1 MADCE
6 TASCCAKSSQ
16 VKPAR
21 IESTA
26 QDGTLVIRIEQMDCP
41 TEEGL
46 LRQALGRISGVGE
59 LEFNLVQRRLR
70 VKHSLDDPDMIL
82 AAVRAVG
89 MDPVVESGGS
99 GSAASSGTVF
109 RIENM
114 DCPTEETLI
123 RSKLSSLPQVEQLE
137 FNLVQRRLSVKHT
150 GEVALIEEA
159 LRAIGMQAVLV
170 DATPA
175 AARVAPRSV
184 SPKWRQVGLLFGL
197 AAAIGA
203 EVFAWTTG
211 IENSWPVILLSL
223 LAIATTGLDVYKKG
237 WIALKNRN
245 LNINALMAIAV
256 TGAVLIGQWP
266 EAAMVM
272 VLFAIAELIEARSL
286 HRARNAIQG
295 LMALTP
301 DKLSVRQEDGSW
313 VEQEAASVVVGATA
327 RVAPGE
333 RIALDGEVTAGQS
346 SVNQAPITGESMPV
360 PKTVGAKVFAGT
372 INETGSFEYR
382 VTAAHA
388 NSTLARIIRAVED
401 AQGSRAPTQ
410 RFVDQF
416 SRIYTP
422 IVFAIALAVAVAPPL
437 LLGGEWMPWIYKAL
451 VLLVIAC
458 PCALVI
464 STPVTVVSG
473 LAAAA
478 RAGIL
483 IKGGVYLEQG
493 GKLRSLA
500 LDKTGTI
507 TQGKPEV
514 TDVLPLK
521 GDAQVSLQL
530 AAALADRSDH
540 PVSTAVSRHWGKAA
554 ANPSLVSVTDF
565 EALTGRGTK
574 GQIDGKWYYLG
585 NHRLVEELGICSPA
599 TEEVLS
605 RLEGEGK
612 TAVVLCDDSA
622 PLLVIAVADTIR
634 ETSREAIAQLHQLG
648 IRTVMLT
655 GDNAVT
661 AAAIARQVGIDD
673 ARGNLLPEEKLAA
686 VNEELARFGTVG
698 MVGDGINDAPALA
711 KADIGFAM
719 GAAGTD
725 TAIETADV
733 ALMDDDLRKIPQFI
747 RLSRQA
753 SAILKQNIVTALSIK
768 AVFLVLA
775 IAGSATLWMAV
786 FADMGASLLVVFNG
800 LRLLKFS
807 GARSGT

>member
-1 MADCE
+1 MSECQTKSCCEKSASIE
-6 TASCCAKSSQ
+6 TAGASS
-16 VKPAR
+16 
-21 IESTA
+21 STL
-26 QDGTLVIRIEQMDCP
+26 DRSLLIRIDQMDCP

-46 LRQALGRISGVGE
+46 LRQALGRVAGVGK

-70 VKHSLDDPDMIL
+70 VEHSLGDPQAIL

-89 MDPVVESGGS
+89 MDPVIEQTEEQS
-99 GSAASSGTVF
+99 GSAAGTVF

-123 RSKLSSLPQVEQLE
+123 RNKLSGMPQVQQLD
-137 FNLVQRRLSVKHT
+137 FNLVQRRLVVRHS
-150 GEVALIEEA
+150 GPAMAILDALTS
-159 LRAIGMQAVLV
+159 IGMQAVLV
-170 DATPA
+170 A
-175 AARVAPRSV
+175 AGQGRAEAVPPV
-184 SPKWRQVGLLFGL
+184 SRKRQYAVLALGL
-197 AAAIGA
+197 AAAVGA
-203 EVFAWTTG
+203 EVVAWTTG
-211 IENSWPVILLSL
+211 DENWWPVILLSL
-223 LAIATTGLDVYKKG
+223 LAIATTGLGVYKKG

-245 LNINALMAIAV
+245 LNINALMSIAV

-272 VLFAIAELIEARSL
+272 VLFALAEIIEARSL
-286 HRARNAIQG
+286 DRARNAIQG

-301 DKLSVRQEDGSW
+301 ERVSVRLDDGSW
-313 VEQEAASVVVGATA
+313 SEQDATTVAIGALA

-333 RIALDGEVTAGQS
+333 RIALDGEVTTGQS

-360 PKTVGAKVFAGT
+360 PKTVGDKVFAGT

-382 VTAAHA
+382 VTAGHS
-388 NSTLARIIRAVED
+388 NSTLSRIIRAVED

-410 RFVDQF
+410 RFVDRF
-416 SRIYTP
+416 SSIYTP
-422 IVFAIALAVAVAPPL
+422 IVFAIALAVALVPPL
-437 LLGGEWMPWIYKAL
+437 MLGAEWMPWIYKSL

-514 TDVLPLK
+514 TDVLPLQ
-521 GDAQVSLQL
+521 GDAQTHLQL

-540 PVSTAVSRHWGKAA
+540 PVSTAVSRHWQNLGLDLLL
-554 ANPSLVSVTDF
+554 SSVTEF

-574 GQIDGKWYYLG
+574 GRIDGKWYYLG
-585 NHRLVEELGICSPA
+585 NHRLVEELGICNTA
-599 TEEVLS
+599 TESVLS
-605 RLEGEGK
+605 TLEGEGK
-612 TAVVLCDDSA
+612 TAVVLCDETS
-622 PLLVIAVADTIR
+622 PLLVIGVADTIR
-634 ETSREAIAQLHQLG
+634 ETSREAVAQLHRLG

-661 AAAIARQVGIDD
+661 AKAIARQVGIDD
-673 ARGNLLPEEKLAA
+673 ARGNMLPEDKLSAINDEVA
-686 VNEELARFGTVG
+686 QFGTVG

-753 SAILKQNIVTALSIK
+753 AAILKQNIVAALLIK

-786 FADMGASLLVVFNG
+786 FADMGASLLVIFNG
-800 LRLLKFS
+800 MRLLRVRLR
-807 GARSGT
+807 GINE

>member
-1 MADCE
+1 MSECQ
-6 TASCCAKSSQ
+6 TKSCCEKSL
-16 VKPAR
+16 P
-21 IESTA
+21 IETKGASSSA
-26 QDGTLVIRIEQMDCP
+26 LDRSLLIRIDQMDCP

-46 LRQALGRISGVGE
+46 LRQALGRVAGVGK

-70 VKHSLDDPDMIL
+70 VEHSLGDPQAIL

-89 MDPVVESGGS
+89 MEPVVEQTEEQSE
-99 GSAASSGTVF
+99 SAAGTVF
-109 RIENM
+109 RVENM

-123 RSKLSSLPQVEQLE
+123 RNKLSGMPQVEQLD
-137 FNLVQRRLSVKHT
+137 FNLIQRRLVVRHS
-150 GEVALIEEA
+150 GPAAAIQDALTS
-159 LRAIGMQAVLV
+159 IGMQAVLV
-170 DATPA
+170 A
-175 AARVAPRSV
+175 AGQRRAEAVPPV
-184 SPKWRQVGLLFGL
+184 SRKRQYAVLALGL
-197 AAAIGA
+197 AAAVGA
-203 EVFAWTTG
+203 EIVAWTTG
-211 IENSWPVILLSL
+211 DENWWPVILLSL
-223 LAIATTGLDVYKKG
+223 LAIATTGLGVYKKG

-245 LNINALMAIAV
+245 LNINALMSIAV

-272 VLFAIAELIEARSL
+272 VLFAVAEMIEARSL
-286 HRARNAIQG
+286 DRARNAIQS

-301 DKLSVRQEDGSW
+301 ERVSVRIDDGSW
-313 VEQEAASVVVGATA
+313 SEQDATTVAIGALA

-333 RIALDGEVTAGQS
+333 RIALDGEVTTGQS

-360 PKTVGAKVFAGT
+360 PKTVGDKVFAGT

-382 VTAAHA
+382 VTAGHS
-388 NSTLARIIRAVED
+388 NSTLSRIIRAVED

-410 RFVDQF
+410 RFVDRF
-416 SRIYTP
+416 SSIYTP
-422 IVFAIALAVAVAPPL
+422 IVFAIAIAVALVPPL
-437 LLGGEWMPWIYKAL
+437 MLGAEWMSWIYKAL

-514 TDVLPLK
+514 TDVLPLQ
-521 GDAQVSLQL
+521 GDAQTHLQL

-540 PVSTAVSRHWGKAA
+540 PVSTAVSRHWQNSGLDLPLA
-554 ANPSLVSVTDF
+554 SVTEF

-574 GQIDGKWYYLG
+574 GRIDGKWYYLG
-585 NHRLVEELGICSPA
+585 NHRLVEELGICSTA
-599 TEEVLS
+599 TESVLS
-605 RLEGEGK
+605 KLEGEGK
-612 TAVVLCDDSA
+612 TAVVLCAETS
-622 PLLVIAVADTIR
+622 PLLVIGVADTIR
-634 ETSREAIAQLHQLG
+634 ETSREAVAQLHQLG

-661 AAAIARQVGIDD
+661 AKAIARQVGIDD
-673 ARGNLLPEEKLAA
+673 ARGNMLPEDKLSAINDEA
-686 VNEELARFGTVG
+686 ARFGTVG

-753 SAILKQNIVTALSIK
+753 AAILKQNIVAALLIK

-800 LRLLKFS
+800 LRLLNSREKR
-807 GARSGT
+807 G

>member
-1 MADCE
+1 MSECQ
-6 TASCCAKSSQ
+6 TKSCCAKSAQ
-16 VKPAR
+16 VESLNASSPAEDR
-21 IESTA
+21 S
-26 QDGTLVIRIEQMDCP
+26 LVIRIDQMDCP

-46 LRQALGRISGVGE
+46 LRQALGRIPGVGQ

-70 VKHSLDDPDMIL
+70 VAHSFDDPSQIL

-89 MDPVVESGGS
+89 MDPVVESTGDVC
-99 GSAASSGTVF
+99 AAPPGTVF

-123 RSKLSSLPQVEQLE
+123 RSKLSGLPQVEQLD
-137 FNLVQRRLSVKHT
+137 FNLVKRRLSVKHT
-150 GEVALIEEA
+150 GPVAAIQDA
-159 LRAIGMQAVLV
+159 LTSIGMQAVLITAGQEQV
-170 DATPA
+170 TTELS
-175 AARVAPRSV
+175 AAR
-184 SPKWRQVGLLFGL
+184 KWQYATLALGL
-197 AAAIGA
+197 AAAVGA
-203 EVFAWTTG
+203 EVIAWTTG
-211 IENSWPVILLSL
+211 DENWWPVILLSL
-223 LAIATTGLDVYKKG
+223 LAIATTGLGVYKKG

-245 LNINALMAIAV
+245 LNINALMSIAV

-272 VLFAIAELIEARSL
+272 VLFAVAEMIEARSL
-286 HRARNAIQG
+286 DRARNAIQG

-301 DKLSVRQEDGSW
+301 DRVSVRLDNGTWS
-313 VEQEAASVVVGATA
+313 EQEATTVAIGASA

-333 RIALDGEVTAGQS
+333 RIALDGEVTSGQS

-360 PKTVGAKVFAGT
+360 SKTIGDKVFAGT

-382 VTAAHA
+382 VTAGHS
-388 NSTLARIIRAVED
+388 NSTLSRIIRAVED

-416 SRIYTP
+416 SKVYTP
-422 IVFAIALAVAVAPPL
+422 IVFAIALAVALVPPL
-437 LLGGEWMPWIYKAL
+437 LLGAEWMPWIYKAL

-514 TDVLPLK
+514 TDVLSLQ
-521 GDAQVSLQL
+521 GDPQPHLQL

-540 PVSTAVSRHWGKAA
+540 PVSTAVSRHWKNAA
-554 ANPSLVSVTDF
+554 LGLSLASVSEF

-574 GQIDGKWYYLG
+574 GRIDGKWYYLG
-585 NHRLVEELGICSPA
+585 NHRLVEELGICSA
-599 TEEVLS
+599 ETENVLS

-612 TAVVLCDDSA
+612 TAVVLCDESS
-622 PLLVIAVADTIR
+622 PLLVIGVADTIR

-661 AAAIARQVGIDD
+661 AMAIARQVGIDD
-673 ARGNLLPEEKLAA
+673 AQGNMLPEDKLAA
-686 VNEELARFGTVG
+686 INDEVARFGTVG

-733 ALMDDDLRKIPQFI
+733 ALMDDDLRKIPQFV

-753 SAILKQNIVTALSIK
+753 AAILKQNIVAALLIK
-768 AVFLVLA
+768 AVFLILA
-775 IAGSATLWMAV
+775 LAGSATLWMAV

-800 LRLLKFS
+800 LRLLKS
-807 GARSGT
+807 QEKRGRA